1 MSSSELLNSLGPKLL
16 SGEIEVVDCTGTLG
30 PNTPILQLPA
40 DFAKPT
46 PKVEIHKISEY
57 IYFKKRNNIISLI
70 LLLSKHAVDYFQ
82 RSLINFILFKFK
94 KSFKNFLRLISIF
107 LYITKLYFFIY

>member
-40 DFAKPT
+40 DF
-46 PKVEIHKISEY
+46 
-57 IYFKKRNNIISLI
+57 
-70 LLLSKHAVDYFQ
+70 
-82 RSLINFILFKFK
+82 
-94 KSFKNFLRLISIF
+94 
-107 LYITKLYFFIY
+107 